1 MPKNSPFTPSQL
13 EHIHALT
20 AEVER
25 RRTRPFSEADVQ
37 RIMEDMQ
44 SPDEMTRVRA
54 VREICPC
61 RMPWEV
67 FDRLR
72 SAAKRLQ
79 KDPSALVRA
88 NARHIEED
96 ARHVASVEAAKERYQ
111 EYQEVEEERQ
121 AAAARQFRRGGKG
134 RR

>member
-1 MPKNSPFTPSQL
+1 MKKPKFAPSQI
-13 EHIHALT
+13 EHVEGMV

-25 RRTRPFSEADVQ
+25 HRARPFSEADLQ
-37 RIMEDMQ
+37 RLLADIE
-44 SPDEMTRVRA
+44 SPDELTRMRA
-54 VREICPC
+54 VRDICPC

-72 SAAKRLQ
+72 RAAKGLQ
-79 KDPSALVRA
+79 KDPSPLVRA
-88 NARHIEED
+88 NARHVEED
-96 ARHVASVEAAKERYQ
+96 ARHVASVESLSERYQ

-121 AAAARQFRRGGKG
+121 AEEARRFRRGGKG

>member
-1 MPKNSPFTPSQL
+1 MRKKPRFAPSQV
-13 EHIHALT
+13 EHMEGLV

-25 RRTRPFSEADVQ
+25 RRSQPVSEEDVQ
-37 RIMEDMQ
+37 RMLTEMQ

-61 RMPWEV
+61 RMSWEV

-72 SAAKRLQ
+72 QAAKRLQ
-79 KDPSALVRA
+79 KDPSPLVRA
-88 NARHIEED
+88 NARHIEQD
-96 ARHVASVEAAKERYQ
+96 AREVASVESMSERYQ
-111 EYQEVEEERQ
+111 EYQAVEEERQ
-121 AAAARQFRRGGKG
+121 SETSRRPHRGNG